1 MILGRIRSLKRRR
14 EMFKKVDAL
23 PIASSG
29 VDSEDDPF
37 VILEDGT
44 TFFGSHVSRKRD
56 KVLYNMLS
64 KETKS
69 KLKPECSQ
77 VAIDVMIRY
86 YEGGLMYGG
95 PKKQSRY
102 NVKLGDSVAEMGAYQ
117 GFCSVKLA
125 QQVGKKGHV
134 VAIEPMPDNYRLL
147 AKNMKANNLTQST
160 TVNKG
165 VWDESKMLVFNRVK
179 GDGQS
184 SSIEMVYDDG
194 DTFEVPA
201 DTLDSIFNE
210 VGVQPTDFM
219 IIQLNG
225 AEINGLRG
233 LQSFKPKNLTIAAR
247 YDTEGEDAASVIKGE
262 LINRGYDVEIDDEDF
277 LFAKLK

>member
-1 MILGRIRSLKRRR
+1 MIIGRLKSLKRRHG
-14 EMFKKVDAL
+14 MFKKVDAL

-29 VDSEDDPF
+29 VDTEGDPF
-37 VILEDGT
+37 VVLQDGT
-44 TFFGSHVSRKRD
+44 IFFGSSVSRKRD
-56 KVLYNMLS
+56 KVLYKILS
-64 KETKS
+64 KKTKS
-69 KLKPECSQ
+69 VLKPECTQ

-86 YEGGLMYGG
+86 VEGGLMYNG

-102 NVKLGDSVAEMGAYQ
+102 KVNLGDKVAEMGAYQ

-125 QQVGKKGHV
+125 QQVGENGHV

-147 AKNMKANNLTQST
+147 TKNMKANNFTQST

-165 VWDESKMLVFNRVK
+165 VWDESKTLIFNRVK

-184 SSIEMVYDDG
+184 SSIEMTYDDG
-194 DTFEVPA
+194 DKFEVSA
-201 DTLDSIFNE
+201 ETLDTIFGE
-210 VGVQPTDFM
+210 VGVQPSDYM

-247 YDTEGEDAASVIKGE
+247 YDTEGEDAAIVIKEE
-262 LINRGYDVEIDDEDF
+262 LIKRGYEVEIDEDDF

>member
-1 MILGRIRSLKRRR
+1 MRRR
-14 EMFKKVDAL
+14 GMFKKVDDL
-23 PIASSG
+23 PITSSG
-29 VDSEDDPF
+29 VDGEGDPF
-37 VILEDGT
+37 VMLNDGT
-44 TFFGSHVSRKRD
+44 TFYGSHVSRKRD
-56 KVLYNMLS
+56 KMLYNILS
-64 KETKS
+64 KKTKQV
-69 KLKPECSQ
+69 LEPGCVQ

-86 YEGGLMYGG
+86 FEGGLMYGG

-102 NVKLGDSVAEMGAYQ
+102 KVKPGDRVAEMGAYQ

-125 QQVGKKGHV
+125 QQVGENGHV

-147 AKNMKANNLTQST
+147 EKNMKANNFTQST

-165 VWDESKMLVFNRVK
+165 VWDELKTLVFNRVK

-184 SSIEMVYDDG
+184 SSIEMTYVDG
-194 DTFEVPA
+194 DKLEVPA
-201 DTLDSIFNE
+201 DTLDSIFEE
-210 VGVQPTDFM
+210 VGVQPSDFM

-233 LQSFKPKNLTIAAR
+233 LQSFKPKNFTIAAR
-247 YDTEGEDAASVIKGE
+247 YDTEGEDAATVIKGE
-262 LINRGYDVEIDDEDF
+262 LLNRGYEVEIDEEDF